1 MLSGYR
7 VATCCTTGRAARH
20 TLWCD
25 LLFGFLL
32 KTHRT
37 VTTNALYP
45 LLMQEAN
52 EPLALEPWDEEGGF
66 DVKGTGDLYFAPYD
80 DHGNLQNLACHR
92 ACYSLLGKEFRYKL
106 KLSDVQ
112 HLAKG
117 DFQAHLMTSDY
128 GGIFKYQYQARTLW
142 MCARMWY
149 EAAQA
154 CLCHMFTIQR
164 KLIKGSCS
172 SFLNTYPS

>member
-1 MLSGYR
+1 MGY
-7 VATCCTTGRAARH
+7 VPICCHICEGPLDFQADEVTRPVDDYSLPEAIRKAPV
-20 TLWCD
+20 LWLAD
-25 LLFGFLL
+25 AVGIPGGNLLYNRQGCSS
-32 KTHRT
+32 HP
-37 VTTNALYP
+37 V
-45 LLMQEAN
+45 EAN

-142 MCARMWY
+142 MCARM
-149 EAAQA
+149 
-154 CLCHMFTIQR
+154 C
-164 KLIKGSCS
+164 
-172 SFLNTYPS
+172 FLNTYPS